1 MVSLATLRN
10 YCAHHARVWNRLFP
24 VPPTI
29 PADMPNAW
37 IGNLAFS
44 ANKIYPQLCC
54 IAYWLNGIDAQNS
67 FAADLKALLAKY
79 PTVDAA
85 AMGFPVHWQQEP
97 LWL

>member
-29 PADMPNAW
+29 PADMPNTW
-37 IGNLAFS
+37 ISSLSFS

-54 IAYWLNGIDAQNS
+54 IAYLLHSIDVRS
-67 FAADLKALLAKY
+67 TFAADLKTLLTKY
-79 PTVDAA
+79 PTVNPS
-85 AMGFPVHWQQEP
+85 AMGFVQCWEQEP
-97 LWL
+97 LWQ